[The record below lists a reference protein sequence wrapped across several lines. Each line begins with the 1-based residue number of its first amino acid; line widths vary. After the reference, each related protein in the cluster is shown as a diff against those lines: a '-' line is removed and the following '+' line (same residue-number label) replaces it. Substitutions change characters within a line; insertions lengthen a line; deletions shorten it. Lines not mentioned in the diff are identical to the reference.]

1 MLLLPH
7 ARGLLR
13 RAPSSSSSSSL
24 LRRKALLSTS
34 ASSSPRHTFDAA
46 VRALE
51 GSGAQLDNQQKLT
64 FYGLFKAARNG
75 ADTGA
80 RPSAFNMVG
89 RAKWDAW
96 DAAAREL
103 TQDEACL
110 AYSKEVEALIGP
122 IEDHAPSH
130 DASANASRDADV
142 TGDAVPTA
150 FRHRSLFEIAGVAA
164 VKDARGA
171 QSSGAPSKLEQ
182 RAEGYAHV
190 SARLERTSG
199 VAFVNLA
206 RPEKMNAL
214 HMPLWEEITDV
225 FRQCSD
231 DPLVRVVVLGGEG
244 AHFCSGMDLSVFGKL
259 AALADAEPCSGR
271 RREQLSTV
279 IQYFQDGCS
288 SPEFCTKPVLAAIH
302 GNAVGGAVDLLT
314 ACDLRYCT
322 DDAYFCVKEVDL
334 AIVADVGTMQR
345 LPKLVGDQ
353 RAREL
358 TYTARGFG
366 GQEAKDMGLVLE
378 SFATQE
384 LLDAHVADV
393 AREIASK
400 SSITVRGIK
409 QVSLYTR
416 DHPDVSEGLVH
427 VKQWN
432 TSYLMTAD
440 LQEAAG
446 AMMERREPKFDRF

>member
-1 MLLLPH
+1 MTP
-7 ARGLLR
+7 
-13 RAPSSSSSSSL
+13 
-24 LRRKALLSTS
+24 
-34 ASSSPRHTFDAA
+34 
-46 VRALE
+46 E
-51 GSGAQLDNQQKLT
+51 
-64 FYGLFKAARNG
+64 
-75 ADTGA
+75 
-80 RPSAFNMVG
+80 
-89 RAKWDAW
+89 
-96 DAAAREL
+96 
-103 TQDEACL
+103 EACL
-110 AYSKEVEALIGP
+110 AYAKEVEALVGP
-122 IEDHAPSH
+122 IDDRALSEDSTASSGSGASSPG
-130 DASANASRDADV
+130 ASAESA
-142 TGDAVPTA
+142 A
-150 FRHRSLFEIAGVAA
+150 FRHRSLFDIAGVSAIKHA
-164 VKDARGA
+164 RDAET
-171 QSSGAPSKLEQ
+171 SGARSVLEQ
-182 RAEGYAHV
+182 RAEEYAHISV
-190 SARLERTSG
+190 TLERTSG

-225 FRQCSD
+225 FRRCSD
-231 DPLVRVVVLGGEG
+231 DPLVRCVVLGGEG
-244 AHFCSGMDLSVFGKL
+244 EHFCSGMDLSVFGKL
-259 AALADAEPCSGR
+259 AALADVEPCEGR

-288 SPEFCTKPVLAAIH
+288 APEFCTKPVLASIH

-322 DDAYFCVKEVDL
+322 DDAHFCVKEVDL

-366 GQEAKDMGLVLE
+366 GHEAKDMGLVLE
-378 SFATQE
+378 SFATRE

-393 AREIASK
+393 ARQIASK

-416 DHPDVSEGLVH
+416 DHPDVTEGLAH

-446 AMMERREPKFDRF
+446 AMMERRKPKFDRF